1 MLHPFA
7 IYFLTSSCYQQ
18 MYTDSSLQVDLHGS
32 TNKQHDKHE
41 NGKITDCF
49 AIILF

>member
-7 IYFLTSSCYQQ
+7 IFFLSSSCYQQ
-18 MYTDSSLQVDLHGS
+18 MYTDSSLQVDLRGS
-32 TNKQHDKHE
+32 TNKQHE

-49 AIILF
+49 AIIRF